1 MLRRTPIPS
10 LEYAKQIASSIS
22 NPALEAYKKNGGK
35 VVGYFSPDIPVEI
48 LEAAGL
54 LAYDMRG
61 TGALGTEYADA
72 YFRQLTCEFTRTT
85 FNQIM
90 AKEYAFLDGAVV
102 YNCCDHLR
110 RIFDNWKTLEH
121 CPAYHFVYLPKK
133 CDAVTY
139 PIFQEEIDRLI
150 AATEAHFGVK
160 ITDESL
166 RKAIDEANTTRALLR
181 ELYAL
186 RAEPEVR
193 IDGSEVVSVLT
204 AGGSIPRAEYNA
216 LLRELIDALKQ
227 SEDVVRPRRRLMFL
241 SGHADKPELIEALE
255 SQGGIVVM
263 DQAAMGIKFAAVD
276 VDAGGDALEAIKQ
289 HYFSKRPH
297 QPRIFGSQ
305 DERMGDVL
313 KAIEA
318 YKVDG
323 VISARLTMCDVWAFE
338 QYMLNDLFD
347 EKDIPHLALEVNY
360 ILDGLGQIRT
370 RVQAFVENCPKRY

>member
-1 MLRRTPIPS
+1 
-10 LEYAKQIASSIS
+10 
-22 NPALEAYKKNGGK
+22 
-35 VVGYFSPDIPVEI
+35 
-48 LEAAGL
+48 
-54 LAYDMRG
+54 
-61 TGALGTEYADA
+61 
-72 YFRQLTCEFTRTT
+72 
-85 FNQIM
+85 
-90 AKEYAFLDGAVV
+90 
-102 YNCCDHLR
+102 
-110 RIFDNWKTLEH
+110 
-121 CPAYHFVYLPKK
+121 
-133 CDAVTY
+133 
-139 PIFQEEIDRLI
+139 
-150 AATEAHFGVK
+150 
-160 ITDESL
+160 
-166 RKAIDEANTTRALLR
+166 
-181 ELYAL
+181 
-186 RAEPEVR
+186 
-193 IDGSEVVSVLT
+193 
-204 AGGSIPRAEYNA
+204 
-216 LLRELIDALKQ
+216 
-227 SEDVVRPRRRLMFL
+227 MFL